1 MPEISIII
9 PARNAGRT
17 IETALT
23 SVFAQTCRDFEVI
36 LVDDG
41 STDDTASRV
50 SAYGSRVTYWYQPP
64 SGTAAALNA
73 GLQQARG
80 RFVAFLAPADLWMPR
95 KLDRQLRYF
104 RAHPGTGLVYGSAL
118 ISDAP
123 QHAVLV
129 SPDAV
134 PIDAAA
140 APPRRVTAADAGLR
154 GIATST
160 VMVRRSALDAVG
172 HFDASLDAVSSARD
186 LWTRITARDPIGHLD
201 VTLAV
206 IRRGVAQV
214 TAQQEAD
221 RNLLNDT
228 TYRRARAAIAS
239 AAHSLDDAVSRRVHR
254 HTRVLFE
261 AASPMSLAVF
271 APVLRQLQRD
281 PQLEFWFTSC
291 DRSWSP
297 ESIFVPAGITER
309 VVRPE
314 RVRWMK
320 FDGYVNTDFWDMT
333 WLPRRTRRVHLFHGV
348 AGKYDLDAPV
358 KIAPV
363 VATFDRLMFP
373 NRDRLRRYAEAG
385 LVEADSAQASL
396 IGYPKV
402 DCLIDGS
409 LNAAETLARVGLD
422 SGVPT
427 VLYAPTWS
435 PYSSLNTMG
444 VDVVKALGRLGVNVI
459 VKLHDRSYEG
469 TVRGSGGVDWGSELR
484 QVCERNGARLVQDA
498 DASPWLQAADLLIT
512 DHSSVGFEFMLLDR
526 PIVVLDSPDL
536 IKHARVNPQKVSLL
550 RSAATLV
557 GATSELAARVRFELE
572 HPGDHRKQR
581 RAIADELFYCPGS
594 ATSRAVQCLYDLL
607 ALEQPAM
614 SGAQTPAQ
622 SISKLAPLA
631 RSM

>member
-17 IETALT
+17 IELAIT

-36 LVDDG
+36 VVDDG

-80 RFVAFLAPADLWMPR
+80 QFIAFLAPADLWMPR

-104 RAHPGTGLVYGSAL
+104 RTYPETGLVYGSAL
-118 ISDAP
+118 TSEAP
-123 QHAVLV
+123 QQALLV
-129 SPDAV
+129 SPDTV
-134 PIDAAA
+134 PIDAPPD
-140 APPRRVTAADAGLR
+140 PPRHVLATDPRLG
-154 GIATST
+154 GISLST
-160 VMVRRSALDAVG
+160 VMLRRGVLDVTG
-172 HFDASLDAVSSARD
+172 LFDASLNAATSARD
-186 LWTRITARDPIGHLD
+186 LWTRVAARQAIGQVD
-201 VTLAV
+201 VPMAV
-206 IRRGVAQV
+206 IRRTVAQV
-214 TAQQEAD
+214 TARQDAD
-221 RNLLNDT
+221 RNLVNDT
-228 TYRRARAAIAS
+228 AYRRARTAVAS
-239 AAHSLDDAVSRRVHR
+239 AAHALDEAVSRRVRR
-254 HTRVLFE
+254 HTRILFE

-281 PQLEFWFTSC
+281 PRLEFWFTSC

-309 VVRPE
+309 VVPPE
-314 RVRWMK
+314 RVQWMK
-320 FDGYVNTDFWDMT
+320 FDCYVNTDFWDMT
-333 WLPRRTRRVHLFHGV
+333 WLPRRTRRIHLFHGV

-385 LVEADSAQASL
+385 LVEADSAQAAL
-396 IGYPKV
+396 VGYPKV
-402 DCLIDGS
+402 DCLVDGS
-409 LNAAETLARVGLD
+409 LNAVETLARVGLD
-422 SGVPT
+422 SRVPT

-444 VDVVKALGRLGVNVI
+444 HEVVEALGRLGVNVI

-469 TVRGSGGVDWGSELR
+469 TARGSGGVDWGSELR
-484 QVCERNGARLVQDA
+484 RVCERHGARLVQDA
-498 DASPWLQAADLLIT
+498 DASPWLHAADLLIT

-526 PIVVLDSPDL
+526 PIVVLDSPEL
-536 IKHARVNPQKVSLL
+536 IKHARVNPEKVRLL

-557 GATSELAARVRFELE
+557 RDSSDLAARVRFALD
-572 HPGDHRKQR
+572 HSGDHRKQR

-607 ALEQPAM
+607 ALEQPVL
-614 SGAQTPAQ
+614 SGAETPAR